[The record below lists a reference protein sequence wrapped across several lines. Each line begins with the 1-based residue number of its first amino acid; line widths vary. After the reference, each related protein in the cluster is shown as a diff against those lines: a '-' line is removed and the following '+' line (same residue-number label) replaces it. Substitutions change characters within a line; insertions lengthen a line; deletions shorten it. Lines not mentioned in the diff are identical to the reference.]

1 MFSKIIVS
9 TDTPIRTDRIN
20 HMVDQLRAAII
31 SNTIEDQ
38 TFTEDEKRFIN
49 FRPPPPYFTTPPKIL
64 YAHPSM
70 DSSKFEIFGFN
81 ADGKEI
87 IAKIAKVLE
96 GKTLDVAGNKIKV
109 LGHKLVEEVPFLP
122 AIAPEVVHYY
132 TATPMILHDKQKD
145 FNEWF
150 AISKTY
156 RHTDIDRYNKEM
168 KRSIANLLR
177 ANISYQL
184 KYRVKD
190 KEYPFVDM
198 IDIEIED
205 FFFRMDKYNKDS
217 RPAPM
222 LVMKFSSSWR
232 LPTFIGHHTGKG
244 FGMLL
249 INKKAA

>member
-1 MFSKIIVS
+1 MLSKVTIS
-9 TDTPIRTDRIN
+9 TNGPIRTNRIE
-20 HMVDQLRAAII
+20 HMVDQLRASII
-31 SNTIEDQ
+31 SNTTGDKS
-38 TFTEDEKRFIN
+38 FTEDEKRFIN

-64 YAHPSM
+64 YAHPVINSN
-70 DSSKFEIFGFN
+70 KFEIFAFN

-87 IAKIAKVLE
+87 IKKIAKVLE
-96 GKTLDVAGNKIKV
+96 GKTIDVAGNKIKV
-109 LGHKLVEEVPFLP
+109 LGHKLVEEIPFLP

-156 RHTDIDRYNKEM
+156 RHTDIDKYNKEM

-184 KYRVKD
+184 KHRVKD
-190 KEYPFVDM
+190 KEYPFVDT

-205 FFFRMDKYNKDS
+205 FFFRVDRYNKDQ

-222 LVMKFSSSWR
+222 LVMKFSSSWK
-232 LPTFIGHHTGKG
+232 LPTFIGHHSGKG
-244 FGMLL
+244 YGMLL
-249 INKKAA
+249 INKKVA